1 MAALVG
7 RGLSMFATF
16 GEKFGAKVGET
27 VLKDSIKES
36 AKVSEKLI
44 SKGVKFEGEHIG
56 GELKGV
62 GKLTKFAKKVV
73 EGVGKASEKAGE
85 QASKDFFNSNNLT
98 GAEHNTFDALKKL
111 AKDHAE
117 KFGNP
122 ELKDSDADKAA
133 QTALAVAHGLE
144 MHPEMKKFYEANEG
158 NQKMVDDIAHM
169 HAHDAALKVEGDEQ
183 RKKMATDFANEHTAT
198 NNMTEIAKGYCKELS
213 DILKKLDEVQKTLS
227 NTNALAD
234 QQTPVLAA
242 HHVHSTQH
250 NPMHPYSPLPD
261 PTTATSRV
269 FDRFQKKLGK
279 LEPYNP
285 QKFLDTIGAISHPV
299 ENAYPNGTQ
308 THGPEAAHHVHSTQ
322 HNPMYP
328 YNPEAAQF
336 DGPPPSAPTT
346 AKSRV
351 FDRFQKKAAD
361 IKSAYNPKKFLDSI
375 GAISPPVENAYPN
388 GTQTHGG
395 SKRIVRSYKNKRK
408 TVNKRKRTKYTKRKT
423 VNKKK
428 RSKYT
433 KRKTVNK
440 IKRTKYTKRKT
451 KVKRKR
457 ITKRKI
463 TKRKS

>member
-269 FDRFQKKLGK
+269 FDRFQKK
-279 LEPYNP
+279 
-285 QKFLDTIGAISHPV
+285 
-299 ENAYPNGTQ
+299 
-308 THGPEAAHHVHSTQ
+308 
-322 HNPMYP
+322 
-328 YNPEAAQF
+328 
-336 DGPPPSAPTT
+336 
-346 AKSRV
+346 
-351 FDRFQKKAAD
+351 AAD

-423 VNKKK
+423 
-428 RSKYT
+428 
-433 KRKTVNK
+433 
-440 IKRTKYTKRKT
+440 